1 MRNLIRLI
9 PAGLLGAGAAVL
21 VSCGSS
27 GQGLIPARYAGP
39 LKSDFQAV
47 LQAAQEG
54 DGNCAATDAKI
65 GKTEADLRALPASVD
80 RGLRGRL
87 AEGVATLNRQA
98 RAMCKEPLSG
108 ATTTTGTSTTRATTP
123 PPTTGAPTTAPTT
136 GTSTSPSESPS
147 EEGGATR
154 APGTG
159 RDEGQGAG
167 EAEPGSEA
175 GASGGAEASENA
187 AGNAGNAGNAGGA
200 GNPGGVGNS
209 GAAGDA
215 TGGTGSG
222 K

>member
-1 MRNLIRLI
+1 MTMRSLIRLI

-27 GQGLIPARYAGP
+27 GQGLIPVRYAGP

-47 LQAAQEG
+47 LRAAQEG
-54 DGNCAATDAKI
+54 DGDCAATYARI
-65 GKTEADLRALPASVD
+65 GQTEADLRSLPATVD

-87 AEGVATLNRQA
+87 AEGVATLGRQA
-98 RAMCKEPLSG
+98 RSMCKEPLSG
-108 ATTTTGTSTTRATTP
+108 ATTTTGTSTTRAATP
-123 PPTTGAPTTAPTT
+123 PPTTSAPTATTPPTA
-136 GTSTSPSESPS
+136 TSTSPSESRG
-147 EEGGATR
+147 EESGATR

-167 EAEPGSEA
+167 EAEPGSES
-175 GASGGAEASENA
+175 GPSGGAEAGESE
-187 AGNAGNAGNAGGA
+187 AGGAGNAGG
-200 GNPGGVGNS
+200 PGNS
-209 GAAGDA
+209 GGAGGA

>member
-27 GQGLIPARYAGP
+27 GAGLIPAQYAGP

-47 LQAAQEG
+47 LQAAQQG
-54 DGNCAATDAKI
+54 DGSCAATEAKI
-65 GKTEADLRALPASVD
+65 GKTEADLQALPATVD

-87 AEGVATLNRQA
+87 AEGVATLSRQA
-98 RAMCKEPLSG
+98 RAMCKEPASG
-108 ATTTTGTSTTRATTP
+108 ATTTTGASTTATTGTATP
-123 PPTTGAPTTAPTT
+123 PPTTSAPTTTPTT
-136 GTSTSPSESPS
+136 GTSTSPSESSS

-154 APGTG
+154 APGKG
-159 RDEGQGAG
+159 RDEGGHNSEG
-167 EAEPGSEA
+167 EPEPGSEP
-175 GASGGAEASENA
+175 GPSGGAEAGENG
-187 AGNAGNAGNAGGA
+187 AGGGA
-200 GNPGGVGNS
+200 GGSEG
-209 GAAGDA
+209 A

>member
-1 MRNLIRLI
+1 MRMRSLIRLI

-54 DGNCAATDAKI
+54 DGSCAATEAKI
-65 GKTEADLRALPASVD
+65 RKTEADLQALPAAVD

-87 AEGVATLNRQA
+87 AEGVATLSRQA
-98 RAMCKEPLSG
+98 RAMCKEPLAG
-108 ATTTTGTSTTRATTP
+108 ATTTTGTSTSTTRAATP
-123 PPTTGAPTTAPTT
+123 APTTSAPTATTPTT
-136 GTSTSPSESPS
+136 GTSTSPSESS
-147 EEGGATR
+147 GEESGATR

-159 RDEGQGAG
+159 RDEGQEAG
-167 EAEPGSEA
+167 EAEPGDES
-175 GASGGAEASENA
+175 GASGGAEANENGA
-187 AGNAGNAGNAGGA
+187 AGAGGAGGGVGNAGG
-200 GNPGGVGNS
+200 
-209 GAAGDA
+209 A

>member
-9 PAGLLGAGAAVL
+9 PAGLLGVGAAVL

-27 GQGLIPARYAGP
+27 GAGLIPAQYAGP

-54 DGNCAATDAKI
+54 DGSCAATAAKI
-65 GKTEADLRALPASVD
+65 GKTEADLQALPATVD

-87 AEGVATLNRQA
+87 AEGVATLSRQA
-98 RAMCKEPLSG
+98 RVMCKEPLSR
-108 ATTTTGTSTTRATTP
+108 ATTTTGTSTTATSATIP
-123 PPTTGAPTTAPTT
+123 PPTSSAPTTTPTTGA
-136 GTSTSPSESPS
+136 STSPSESSS

-154 APGTG
+154 APGKG
-159 RDEGQGAG
+159 KDEGSHSAEG
-167 EAEPGSEA
+167 EPEPGSEP
-175 GASGGAEASENA
+175 GPSGGAEAGEN
-187 AGNAGNAGNAGGA
+187 GGGA
-200 GNPGGVGNS
+200 GAGGSEG
-209 GAAGDA
+209 A